1 MLLRPTTIS
10 LLLSLKTPLSMLI
23 WMMLKLS
30 RLLKPWTKL
39 AQRDSDKFLD
49 LEVQSLERLSQR
61 RIMTGFLLKLL
72 VKCSKS
78 KLILSLVKTVKS
90 PRLAFLEF
98 YTNSTWS
105 GEKSC
110 VKRTMPSRSA
120 WLVNCKTSAARLSLN
135 KPSIKENFKRK
146 SPLPSVS

>member
-39 AQRDSDKFLD
+39 AQRVSDKFLD

-78 KLILSLVKTVKS
+78 KLILSLVQTVKS

-110 VKRTMPSRSA
+110 VKRTMPLRSA